1 MESEI
6 RIGTGIQ
13 FQTHEAATGNVQSTM
28 VDQWV
33 GKQTSAAVLEEWTW
47 YHGILSLN

>member
-6 RIGTGIQ
+6 IQ
-13 FQTHEAATGNVQSTM
+13 FQAHEAVIGNVQSAM

-33 GKQTSAAVLEEWTW
+33 CKQTSAAVLEEWTW
-47 YHGILSLN
+47 YHEILSLN